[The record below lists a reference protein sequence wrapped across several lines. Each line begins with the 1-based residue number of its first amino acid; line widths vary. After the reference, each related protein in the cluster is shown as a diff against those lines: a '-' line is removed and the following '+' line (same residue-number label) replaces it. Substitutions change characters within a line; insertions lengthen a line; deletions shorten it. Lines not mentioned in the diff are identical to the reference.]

1 MQVRRE
7 IARGPRT
14 KQDNRGLVL
23 GSLCGH
29 CLCDGFEPKAAQEVT
44 LGIGESHR
52 VGTQIKIASAFANS
66 RMSLVAENFPA
77 VTISAI
83 HSPGRWPM

>member
-7 IARGPRT
+7 IARSPRT

-29 CLCDGFEPKAAQEVT
+29 SLCDGFEPKAAQEVA

-52 VGTQIKIASAFANS
+52 VGTQTKIRWHLIAITI
-66 RMSLVAENFPA
+66 RQENKG
-77 VTISAI
+77 IE
-83 HSPGRWPM
+83 